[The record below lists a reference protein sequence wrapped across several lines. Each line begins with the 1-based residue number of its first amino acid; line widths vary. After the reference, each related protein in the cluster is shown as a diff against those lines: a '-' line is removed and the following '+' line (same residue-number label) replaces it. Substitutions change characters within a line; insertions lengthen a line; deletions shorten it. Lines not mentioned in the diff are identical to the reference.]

1 MWTSLSSIVD
11 NLSEIY
17 CKNVEI
23 KIGDLCEILS
33 GLKIT
38 DCTANVKK
46 CKKVKTNKQINL
58 KVSKYIQILQ
68 WRH

>member
-23 KIGDLCEILS
+23 KIANLCEILS
-33 GLKIT
+33 GLKIK
-38 DCTANVKK
+38 DYTANVKNV
-46 CKKVKTNKQINL
+46 KKSKPINRL
-58 KVSKYIQILQ
+58 I
-68 WRH
+68 

>member
-17 CKNVEI
+17 CKKVEI
-23 KIGDLCEILS
+23 KIANLCEILL

-38 DCTANVKK
+38 DCTANVKNV
-46 CKKVKTNKQINL
+46 KKLKPINRL
-58 KVSKYIQILQ
+58 I
-68 WRH
+68 

>member
-23 KIGDLCEILS
+23 KIANLCEILS

-38 DCTANVKK
+38 DCTANVK
-46 CKKVKTNKQINL
+46 NL
-58 KVSKYIQILQ
+58 KKLKPINRLI
-68 WRH
+68 